1 MTYTSYLVMDGC
13 AGSCYL
19 RRHGLRSTSGVM
31 GRKTSM
37 VDFVGAG
44 GIGGNG
50 NGSRISTSTLEATSD
65 LQIFTTSQ

>member
-1 MTYTSYLVMDGC
+1 
-13 AGSCYL
+13 
-19 RRHGLRSTSGVM
+19 M

-50 NGSRISTSTLEATSD
+50 NGSRISTPTLEATSD
-65 LQIFTTSQ
+65 LQTFTTSQ